1 MRILVIEDN
10 HDLAANIC
18 EYLEERGH
26 QVDAAEDGLTGLHMA
41 IRNPYN
47 IIVLDVILP
56 GMNGIMLCRKLRE
69 EAGKETP
76 VLMLTARDSVE
87 DRVTGLEAG
96 ADDYVIKPFALR
108 EVDARLHALVR
119 RASGAGSSRGRRLE
133 VADLRFDTGT
143 LMIRRGAREVELPP
157 IPMRIIEMLMKHS
170 PRVVSRRE
178 IEALIWGKKPP
189 DSDALRAHMHVLR
202 SAIDHPG
209 EPPLLQTVRGRGY
222 RLADV
227 DTL

>member
-1 MRILVIEDN
+1 MRILIIEDN
-10 HDLAANIC
+10 HDLAANLC

-26 QVDAAEDGLTGLHMA
+26 VLDAAEDGLTGLHLA
-41 IRNPYN
+41 VRNTYDA
-47 IIVLDVILP
+47 IVLDVVLP
-56 GMNGIMLCRKLRE
+56 GMNGITVCRKLRE

-108 EVDARLHALVR
+108 EVEARLRALVR
-119 RASGAGSSRGRRLE
+119 RATGKGQLRRLE
-133 VADLRFDTGT
+133 VADLSFDTGT
-143 LMIRRGAREVELPP
+143 LKVRRGERDIELPP
-157 IPMRIIEMLMKHS
+157 IPMRILELLMKHS
-170 PRVVSRRE
+170 PRVVSRAD
-178 IEALIWGKKPP
+178 IEALVWGDSPP

-202 SAIDHPG
+202 SAIDRPG

-222 RLADV
+222 RLADA
-227 DTL
+227 DAL

>member
-10 HDLAANIC
+10 HDLAANLC

-26 QVDAAEDGLTGLHMA
+26 LVDAAEDGLTGLHLA
-41 IRNPYN
+41 VRNTYDA
-47 IIVLDVILP
+47 IVLDVILP
-56 GMNGIMLCRKLRE
+56 GMNGITVCRKLRE

-76 VLMLTARDSVE
+76 VVMLTARDSIE

-119 RASGAGSSRGRRLE
+119 RASGKGQLRSLE
-133 VADLRFDTGT
+133 VANLSFDTGT
-143 LMIRRGAREVELPP
+143 LMVRRGERDIELPP
-157 IPMRIIEMLMKHS
+157 IPMRILEMLMKHS
-170 PRVVSRRE
+170 PRVVSRSD
-178 IEALIWGKKPP
+178 IEAQIWGDTPP

-202 SAIDHPG
+202 SAIDQPG
-209 EPPLLQTVRGRGY
+209 EAPLLQTVRSRGY
-222 RLADV
+222 RLADA

>member
-1 MRILVIEDN
+1 MRVLVIEDN
-10 HDLAANIC
+10 HDLAANLC

-26 QVDAAEDGLTGLHMA
+26 LVDAAEDGLTGLHLA
-41 IRNPYN
+41 VRNTYDA
-47 IIVLDVILP
+47 IVLDVILP
-56 GMNGIMLCRKLRE
+56 GMNGITVCRKLRE

-119 RASGAGSSRGRRLE
+119 RASGKGRLRRLE
-133 VADLRFDTGT
+133 VADLNFDTGT
-143 LMIRRGAREVELPP
+143 LMIRRGTRDIDLPP
-157 IPMRIIEMLMKHS
+157 IPMRILEMLMKHS
-170 PRVVSRRE
+170 PRVVSRGD
-178 IEALIWGKKPP
+178 IEAQIWGDTPP

-202 SAIDHPG
+202 SAIDQPG
-209 EPPLLQTVRGRGY
+209 ERPLLQTVRGRGY
-222 RLADV
+222 RLADA

>member
-10 HDLAANIC
+10 HDLAANLC

-26 QVDAAEDGLTGLHMA
+26 LVDAAEDGLTGLHLA
-41 IRNPYN
+41 VRNTYDA
-47 IIVLDVILP
+47 IVLDVILP
-56 GMNGIMLCRKLRE
+56 GMNGITVCRKLRE

-119 RASGAGSSRGRRLE
+119 RASGKGQWRRLE
-133 VADLRFDTGT
+133 VADLSFDTGT
-143 LMIRRGAREVELPP
+143 LKVRRGSRDIELPP
-157 IPMRIIEMLMKHS
+157 IPMRILEMLMKSS
-170 PRVVSRRE
+170 PRVVSRGD
-178 IEALIWGKKPP
+178 IEAQIWGDTPP

-202 SAIDHPG
+202 SGIDHPG
-209 EPPLLQTVRGRGY
+209 EAPLLQTVRGRGY
-222 RLADV
+222 RLADA

>member
-1 MRILVIEDN
+1 MRVLVIEDN

-26 QVDAAEDGLTGLHMA
+26 LVDAAEDGLTGLHLA
-41 IRNPYN
+41 VRNTYDA
-47 IIVLDVILP
+47 IVLDVILP
-56 GMNGIMLCRKLRE
+56 GMNGITVCRKLRE

-119 RASGAGSSRGRRLE
+119 RASGKGQLRRLE
-133 VADLRFDTGT
+133 VADLSFDTGT
-143 LMIRRGAREVELPP
+143 LKVRRGARDIELPP
-157 IPMRIIEMLMKHS
+157 IPMRILERDDL
-170 PRVVSRRE
+170 
-178 IEALIWGKKPP
+178 EALIWGDTPP

-209 EPPLLQTVRGRGY
+209 EAPLLQTVRGRGY
-222 RLADV
+222 RLADA